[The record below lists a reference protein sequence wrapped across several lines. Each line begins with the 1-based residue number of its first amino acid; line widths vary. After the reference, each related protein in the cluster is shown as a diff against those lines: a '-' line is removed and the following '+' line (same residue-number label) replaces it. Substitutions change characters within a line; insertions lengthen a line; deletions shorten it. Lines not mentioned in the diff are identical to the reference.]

1 MGSIVSETV
10 CIFSKDIVI
19 TADKY
24 SLSDDRAQITLKKEF
39 LLTLEDGMHT
49 LVVESA
55 DIVNRFSFT
64 VKAET
69 APSEPDEE
77 TKTDIDFPNT
87 GDSSFGIIWIYLS
100 VFAGLT
106 LIIFIKKH
114 NRKSDKT

>member
-1 MGSIVSETV
+1 M
-10 CIFSKDIVI
+10 
-19 TADKY
+19 
-24 SLSDDRAQITLKKEF
+24 
-39 LLTLEDGMHT
+39 LTLEDGIHT

-69 APSEPDEE
+69 IPSEPDEE

-106 LIIFIKKH
+106 LIIIIKKH
-114 NRKSDKT
+114 NKKSDKT